1 MMSNTIGA
9 EWEGIKVLRGEWDG
23 SELVNEMVQGEQDGS
38 ELMYAGELLPCL
50 TPLIQLS
57 VTEKTW
63 ILRKFS

>member
-1 MMSNTIGA
+1 M
-9 EWEGIKVLRGEWDG
+9 LRGEWDG

-38 ELMYAGELLPCL
+38 ELMCAGELLPCL
-50 TPLIQLS
+50 APLIQLS